1 MIETIYAIILAA
13 APAFAAVIGI
23 IASVVKIKNN
33 NKESNMALSNKI
45 DESIESF
52 ETVRREVMNTKEY
65 ESLKTQLAIAH
76 QENIDLKKQLNE
88 LLTKIDGISRKE

>member
-13 APAFAAVIGI
+13 APALTAVIGI

-33 NKESNMALSNKI
+33 NKESNVALSNKI

-52 ETVRREVMNTKEY
+52 EMVRREVMNTKEY

-76 QENIDLKKQLNE
+76 QENIELKRQLNE
-88 LLTKIDGISRKE
+88 LLTKIDGIARKE

>member
-13 APAFAAVIGI
+13 APALTAVIGI

-33 NKESNMALSNKI
+33 NKESNIALSHKI

-52 ETVRREVMNTKEY
+52 EMVRREVMNTKEY
-65 ESLKTQLAIAH
+65 ESLKAQLAIAH
-76 QENIDLKKQLNE
+76 QENIELKKQLNE
-88 LLTKIDGISRKE
+88 LLTKIDGIARKE

>member
-13 APAFAAVIGI
+13 APALTAIIGI
-23 IASVVKIKNN
+23 IASVIKIKNN
-33 NKESNMALSNKI
+33 NKESNVALSNKI

-52 ETVRREVMNTKEY
+52 EMVRREVMNTKEY

-76 QENIDLKKQLNE
+76 QENIELKRQLNE
-88 LLTKIDGISRKE
+88 LLTKIDGIARKE